1 MIVGQIHWLS
11 TEEENTCPVF
21 EEKSHK
27 NKVRDC
33 LPKTGA
39 ICLSAV
45 IKLCFMFSYWPT
57 VATSITA
64 SLLKQMIKEIPLL
77 GITFFLCLWNLRLI
91 FFRNLQKKFQN
102 LGVLHQ
108 YWPIQ
113 DNVSNMALSYNK
125 LWFFFS
131 SKPYLRAIF
140 ETRFVFPPKHSSSYI
155 FKYSQQNF
163 CQGDWSRQKEA
174 YS

>member
-77 GITFFLCLWNLRLI
+77 GITFFVCLWNLRLI

-125 LWFFFS
+125 LWFF
-131 SKPYLRAIF
+131 
-140 ETRFVFPPKHSSSYI
+140 I
-155 FKYSQQNF
+155 FKAVSEGHIWNQICISIKTFIFIHFQIF
-163 CQGDWSRQKEA
+163 PTKFLSK
-174 YS
+174 